1 MFLRLFRGESP
12 RVLVREA
19 TLGRARRPH
28 TRPVTAR
35 AMSLEPAELSPREA
49 AELILRRRTRG
60 GTRPRPRPRALT
72 RHARPARESE
82 EGLPAEGGGGG
93 GGGGGERATAT
104 PRRPPGA
111 PRPARPRTDEPI
123 VPSSGKPERKR
134 SRLDLTEHLT
144 RDATPPLLPSPPV
157 ASRRPDEPERKRRR
171 RAPVRIQPD
180 VEDDAR
186 MGNRGVLGLERLSR
200 AQQREFWRLA
210 ARGKSAPEEAEDE
223 EAKLSKEEEAKGE
236 DAADERTKVA
246 GVDPTRARGRFRGVT
261 RYKRTGRY
269 EAHIWDRGRQK
280 HLGSFADAAAA
291 AAAYDK
297 TAIKFRGW
305 DASPLNF
312 PAESYAADDEFRRDL
327 ATLTKGEFVAKT
339 CAAGRAGRRAG
350 GGGPGDASASAKD
363 PRSTDPRPSG
373 LTLADALVRA
383 QMLEDPGCAPKPQ
396 HVLTLAPPGCA
407 ETSHSGSESGS
418 GGSGAGSG
426 TNSERNS
433 VSDSDSRDDALDPRR
448 NVAVDPPT
456 GSTPPRHP
464 LGTVD
469 GHPLGTVG
477 GPPPPPRGRPR
488 ARPRFHRRRR
498 RHRGGGDPLP
508 RRAPRG
514 GVAHVGLA
522 NARGRAVGC
531 RGGAEGVPT
540 TTGRR
545 LNRVRTRRR
554 APPRG
559 RWRTRP
565 STTTT
570 AENPRPIPRRRPPRR
585 RHPSRHPSRHP
596 PRHPTSPTRA
606 SPCTPAPPPPRA
618 RSNAGFKRGDTS
630 SSHKGVTRHR
640 RSGRWEAHMWSR
652 ELGKQLYLGGFDA
665 ECEAARA
672 FDVCSLK
679 KWRDERGASATAAGT
694 SPAGSSK
701 APGLNFPPGEYRDL
715 VPALDSMSL
724 EGVIAAVRQG
734 KLREHRA

>member
-1 MFLRLFRGESP
+1 
-12 RVLVREA
+12 
-19 TLGRARRPH
+19 
-28 TRPVTAR
+28 
-35 AMSLEPAELSPREA
+35 MSLEPAELSPREA
-49 AELILRRRTRG
+49 AELILS
-60 GTRPRPRPRALT
+60 L
-72 RHARPARESE
+72 
-82 EGLPAEGGGGG
+82 GGGPAAGRARVRAPAPSHDTRAPRVKAKKDFPRGG

-223 EAKLSKEEEAKGE
+223 EAKLSKEKAKGE
-236 DAADERTKVA
+236 DADDERTKVA
-246 GVDPTRARGRFRGVT
+246 GVDPARARGRFRGVT

-363 PRSTDPRPSG
+363 PRSTEGGADPRPSG

-426 TNSERNS
+426 TNSETNS

-456 GSTPPRHP
+456 GSTP
-464 LGTVD
+464 LGTPSAPWV
-469 GHPLGTVG
+469 GT
-477 GPPPPPRGRPR
+477 PSAPPPPRPADVLALAR
-488 ARPRFHRRRR
+488 AFIV
-498 RHRGGGDPLP
+498 
-508 RRAPRG
+508 G
-514 GVAHVGLA
+514 GVVTAEVATHFPAELLAAASRELELA

-531 RGGAEGVPT
+531 RGGCRGGADDDGEASEP
-540 TTGRR
+540 RP
-545 LNRVRTRRR
+545 NPATRAAARAMADSTVDDDDR
-554 APPRG
+554 GKPATDPPAPPAA
-559 RWRTRP
+559 TSAP
-565 STTTT
+565 LS
-570 AENPRPIPRRRPPRR
+570 A
-585 RHPSRHPSRHP
+585 PSRHP
-596 PRHPTSPTRA
+596 PRHPTSPPRA
-606 SPCTPAPPPPRA
+606 SPCTPARPPRA

-694 SPAGSSK
+694 SPAGTSK

-734 KLREHRA
+734 KLREHSA